1 MIRQCWRPSHDGVQI
16 FSIPG
21 EPVISR
27 LALILAFTL
36 PLFAQSSC
44 VSGLIRDN
52 QNDGTSGAVISL
64 LNVDTSTPRK
74 TLSTRTGDYVC
85 NQIPPGNYTLEAQMP
100 GFGISSQQLRLQ
112 VKIPLAVNIQREV
125 GQLTETINV
134 MGESTVVNT
143 QNATLGNA
151 FTEVQGR
158 QLPLQTRHVV
168 ELLSLQPGVANQ
180 TFPGSDLDAL
190 NDMDRERL
198 PNGSCISVTGCNT
211 LFPFQNA
218 SMRAWFNN
226 AYASYHGGQLVLRR
240 PVTNGWGFDFT
251 HSPDILSVAESGA
264 DNRATVIQKSFH
276 PKASY
281 GSSDLDIRHN
291 ITSNKVVELP
301 FGKGKSFLNSAPG
314 WVNQFV
320 GGWQITALTRYRTGL
335 PLTISNGGV
344 YPINS
349 LAEAF
354 NAFNNVNFGD
364 PARSLAN
371 PGNFGQTP
379 PPMASLASSN
389 APSATNSRNL

>member
-1 MIRQCWRPSHDGVQI
+1 M
-16 FSIPG
+16 
-21 EPVISR
+21 
-27 LALILAFTL
+27 AFTL

-52 QNDGTSGAVISL
+52 QNDGTSEAVIYL
-64 LNVDTSTPRK
+64 MNVDTSTPRK
-74 TLSTRTGDYVC
+74 TLSTRTGDYVF
-85 NQIPPGNYTLEAQMP
+85 NQVLPGNYTLEAQMP
-100 GFGISSQQLRLQ
+100 GFGFSSQQPRLQ

-134 MGESTVVNT
+134 MDESTVVNT

-158 QLPLQTRHVV
+158 QLPLKTRHVV

-180 TFPGSDLDAL
+180 TFPGSATANYFFTTYGTYAGSDLDAL

-211 LFPFQNA
+211 FFPFQNA
-218 SMRAWFNN
+218 SMRAWVSN
-226 AYASYHGGQLVLRR
+226 ANASYLVLRR

-251 HSPDILSVAESGA
+251 HPPDILSVAESGA
-264 DNRATVIQKSFH
+264 GNGATVIQKSFN

-314 WVNQFV
+314 WVHQFV
-320 GGWQITALTRYRTGL
+320 GGWQITALTRYRNGL
-335 PLTISNGGV
+335 PRTISNGGV
-344 YPINS
+344 YPTNY